1 MRSLESGVR
10 GLESV
15 CDVVFFFGG
24 GAGGLAS
31 GKGICHTPSSS
42 GPGQE
47 AGLPPIPGLTLLPR
61 TGDHFVLRREELP
74 ELLST
79 PGWVHGA
86 KH

>member
-1 MRSLESGVR
+1 MR

-15 CDVVFFFGG
+15 CDVVLAGVGG
-24 GAGGLAS
+24 GVGGGRQGL
-31 GKGICHTPSSS
+31 GFRERDLPHTLLFWSS
-42 GPGQE
+42 QE
-47 AGLPPIPGLTLLPR
+47 AGLPPIPGLPLLPR
-61 TGDHFVLRREELP
+61 TGDHFVLRREGLL